1 MVTGGLF
8 NIGITAQIFLVASG
22 FDLATRDS
30 YFTIQ
35 SEVFSNHILAEHMY
49 FTSHREWTD
58 HKNMFLKPAIKCQIN
73 WQSHISSNILMA
85 DF

>member
-35 SEVFSNHILAEHMY
+35 FVSFLEPYFSRTHVFH
-49 FTSHREWTD
+49 
-58 HKNMFLKPAIKCQIN
+58 
-73 WQSHISSNILMA
+73 
-85 DF
+85 